1 MIRGSPFRSLNHVSG
16 NAINP
21 PWPMA
26 LPLMPSIYF
35 RFRRH
40 SDHYS
45 MLARNAPVAN
55 DPNVWSGRASQEI
68 FIELVV
74 VVLHQCIRPL
84 LGAFAPGHHGY
95 QRACDL
101 ISGQA

>member
-68 FIELVV
+68 FVELVMNGLASMYPV
-74 VVLHQCIRPL
+74 FNWSVLR
-84 LGAFAPGHHGY
+84 
-95 QRACDL
+95 
-101 ISGQA
+101 SGPSWVSARVRSH